1 MCHIQSSSW
10 KCGEAEPSKD
20 TNMRGRVNTADK
32 DCKHAIE
39 QSHRRMN
46 AAIRNWRICDQEGQA
61 RAKAHRYNDER
72 YKLANQRSFKHISR
86 RNGWALRKGIL
97 SQFGYSGNQTRK
109 NDRLCKKAD
118 RYMAFLSWHSA
129 KQKQVESFLR
139 ANRHKLDQIETHTS
153 RLT

>member
-10 KCGEAEPSKD
+10 KCGEAEPSED

-86 RNGWALRKGIL
+86 RNG
-97 SQFGYSGNQTRK
+97 
-109 NDRLCKKAD
+109 
-118 RYMAFLSWHSA
+118 
-129 KQKQVESFLR
+129 
-139 ANRHKLDQIETHTS
+139 
-153 RLT
+153 